1 MLRAYLTHVTDGT
14 QRRAVGITAEIQ
26 TDEPELQKTDDRGP
40 SPAPRRKRQ
49 FVEPTALV
57 RLKRIG

>member
-1 MLRAYLTHVTDGT
+1 MEHSGAPLELLQKFKRTS
-14 QRRAVGITAEIQ
+14 R
-26 TDEPELQKTDDRGP
+26 ELQKPDDLGP

-49 FVEPTALV
+49 FVEPAALV